1 MILSNIKGI
10 TIPEG
15 AVKQI
20 ADSAGRVLWKAAPSS
35 IVPGLAIGYSGDYTD
50 QADVVMADG
59 KHYRLLTLTGS
70 GTLTLD
76 QTVKADVW
84 LCAGGNGGRNGGAH
98 GGGGGKFV
106 QSNGVRLMG
115 NTVCTIG
122 AGASG
127 ASTSSNGIGNS
138 TTFGTNTIAGK
149 LTAVQ
154 ETGSYKSASG
164 ASGGG
169 AGGRGVA
176 TNSQYKAG
184 TGGGASTVPFLDATF
199 EPHSAGG
206 GGGAYED
213 ETDDEFIGGGAGG
226 SDGAGGGSR
235 VSASYNGG
243 AGGNKGGGAGGLA
256 TSSTSNR
263 KGGAAT
269 FYGSGGGGGGY
280 LKDSSEDTY
289 TGTGGSG
296 YQGVIYVRIPYEQ

>member
-10 TIPEG
+10 AIPEG

-20 ADSAGRVLWKAAPSS
+20 ADNAGRVLWKAAPSS
-35 IVPGLAIGYSGDYTD
+35 IVPGLVIGYSGDYTD

-59 KHYRLLTLTGS
+59 KTYRLLTLTGS
-70 GTLTLD
+70 GTLTLGAS
-76 QTVKADVW
+76 VKADVW
-84 LCAGGNGGRNGGAH
+84 MCAGGNGGRTGGYH

-106 QSNGVRLMG
+106 QSNGVQLAAS
-115 NTVCTIG
+115 TVCTIG
-122 AGASG
+122 AGGSA
-127 ASTSSNGIGNS
+127 ASTAAGGIGSS
-138 TTFGTNTIAGK
+138 TTFGT
-149 LTAVQ
+149 LTAAQ
-154 ETGSYKSASG
+154 TTGPYKSGSG

-176 TNSQYKAG
+176 TNNQAKAG

-226 SDGAGGGSR
+226 SDGAGGSSR

-243 AGGNKGGGAGGLA
+243 AGGNKGGGDGGKA
-256 TSSTSNR
+256 SASTTPR

-280 LKDSSEDTY
+280 LQDSSKDTY
-289 TGTGGSG
+289 TGTGGTG